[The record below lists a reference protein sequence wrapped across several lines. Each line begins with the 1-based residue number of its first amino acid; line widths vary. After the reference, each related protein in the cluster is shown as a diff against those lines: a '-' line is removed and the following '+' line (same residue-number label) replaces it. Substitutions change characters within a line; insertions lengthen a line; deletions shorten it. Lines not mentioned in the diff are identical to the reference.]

1 MAGPTPLGEP
11 GYHPPSFPLFEAVL
25 ADGMAQPHRWLLGW
39 NGLVTEPAT
48 DVTLAARSAD
58 EVALV
63 TSSRWSSELDARL
76 AASSLV
82 AALHPATNGFTPAAL
97 RTFAQ
102 DDSSWTEAQVRV
114 DGHARRGATATL
126 RGGHGR
132 LLRRRRICRRRR
144 LTCDR
149 IAAASEARRCRCLRR
164 EPLHLSRLRRAP
176 GGAAPALTAAT
187 ALFRHPALP
196 EPVQPPPRRL
206 FWFAN
211 DTGAA

>member
-126 RGGHGR
+126 RGVTVVCCAVGASVVVAASR
-132 LLRRRRICRRRR
+132 ATVSLRRVKP
-144 LTCDR
+144 DG
-149 IAAASEARRCRCLRR
+149 ADAYAASPFTSHAY
-164 EPLHLSRLRRAP
+164 
-176 GGAAPALTAAT
+176 G
-187 ALFRHPALP
+187 ALP
-196 EPVQPPPRRL
+196 AGPRL
-206 FWFAN
+206 H
-211 DTGAA
+211 